1 MQNSINQITY
11 RNGFQLN
18 GHPATA
24 EEIKPIFEERRA
36 AALTVWEEYE
46 QNKAQLRLML
56 NLSPEE
62 YQQACRQIAD
72 ALGI

>member
-1 MQNSINQITY
+1 MHNSMNQITY

-18 GHPATA
+18 GQPATV
-24 EEIKPIFEERRA
+24 EEITPIFEKRRA

-46 QNKAQLRLML
+46 QNKAQLRQML
-56 NLSPEE
+56 DLSPEE
-62 YQQACRQIAD
+62 YQRACRQIAD